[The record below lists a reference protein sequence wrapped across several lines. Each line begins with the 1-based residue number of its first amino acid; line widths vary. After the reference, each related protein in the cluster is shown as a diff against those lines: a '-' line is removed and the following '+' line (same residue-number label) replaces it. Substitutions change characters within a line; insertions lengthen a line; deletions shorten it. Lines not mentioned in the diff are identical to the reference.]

1 MHEHKFVI
9 GEFGAFC
16 MEAECMYSFSAHD
29 IAKILA
35 DIANNVSAQ
44 QSVQRTCATCGSNH
58 FKDEHKVI
66 TQFICV
72 PCGASR

>member
-16 MEAECMYSFSAHD
+16 MEAECMYAFSAHD

-35 DIANNVSAQ
+35 DIANSVSAQ
-44 QSVQRTCATCGSNH
+44 QSVQSDTLEACAKCGRFHSE
-58 FKDEHKVI
+58 F
-66 TQFICV
+66 
-72 PCGASR
+72 SRC